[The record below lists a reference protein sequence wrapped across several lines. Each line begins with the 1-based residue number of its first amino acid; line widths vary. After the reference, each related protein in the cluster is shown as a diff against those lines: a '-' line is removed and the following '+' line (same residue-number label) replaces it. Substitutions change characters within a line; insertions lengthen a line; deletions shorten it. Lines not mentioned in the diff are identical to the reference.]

1 MINVLIVDDD
11 PLQLLYLSATLGKLD
26 GIQIEKHTSAN
37 KALARCAEKTWD
49 LVLLDYQMPDLHG
62 LDFVARLRELDQHQE
77 TPLLMVTASSDPVIK
92 HQMLGYGTVD
102 FLQKPIDAI
111 ELQARARNLIQ
122 LHKATQ
128 QLKFNNK
135 MLHSNV
141 EELAMELQLREHE
154 TLLVMARAAEFR
166 DSQTGS
172 HLTRMAEYSRLI
184 ARNLNLNEDLVEKIY
199 LAAPMHDVGKI
210 GIPDHIL
217 HKPAKLDPDEWTEM
231 KRHTQYGYDILGKA
245 RTPVLRLGGEIALC
259 HHEAW
264 NGSGY
269 PRGINGEAI
278 PISARIVSVADIFDA
293 LTTKRPYKEAWTMA
307 AALDELN
314 KLSGQTLD
322 PACVQGLMNSLDQA
336 IIIMES
342 NRDAV

>member
-1 MINVLIVDDD
+1 
-11 PLQLLYLSATLGKLD
+11 
-26 GIQIEKHTSAN
+26 
-37 KALARCAEKTWD
+37 
-49 LVLLDYQMPDLHG
+49 
-62 LDFVARLRELDQHQE
+62 
-77 TPLLMVTASSDPVIK
+77 
-92 HQMLGYGTVD
+92 
-102 FLQKPIDAI
+102 
-111 ELQARARNLIQ
+111 
-122 LHKATQ
+122 
-128 QLKFNNK
+128 
-135 MLHSNV
+135 LHSNV

-278 PISARIVSVADIFDA
+278 PISARIVSVADIFVA
-293 LTTKRPYKEAWTMA
+293 LTTKSPYKEAWTMA

-342 NRDAV
+342 NRDIA